1 MENIKD
7 NNRYLTAMTKTFL
20 DKAWFMSILPDEVTT
35 VIDFGCAD
43 NSFNNFLKENYPHL
57 EVVGIDNNP
66 VFVKQVRDRGELIFT
81 SIEDLR
87 KNYNY
92 NPDTTV
98 LVLNSVVHEVY
109 SYANPEAFWADVKLL
124 NPKYIA
130 FRDMYAKGCGI
141 WNSKMKI
148 QLLDEIKANLE
159 FNRAY
164 EDFKSFWGDLDDGY
178 TTLHFLYK
186 YFYTAN
192 WGREVQE
199 NYIPYHYRELH
210 TTIRRIGYDITVER
224 FYGLQFLKDK
234 WRNDF
239 NAVDHPALNTFI
251 NAVTTHMKLF
261 MVRGEDA

>member
-1 MENIKD
+1 MESIKD
-7 NNRYLTAMTKTFL
+7 NGRYLSAMTKTFL

-43 NSFNNFLKENYPHL
+43 NSFNNFLNENYPHL
-57 EVVGIDNNP
+57 TTVGIDNNP
-66 VFVKQVRDRGELIFT
+66 MFVKQVRDNGGLIFT
-81 SIEDLR
+81 SIDDLR
-87 KNYNY
+87 QNYNY

-98 LVLNSVVHEVY
+98 LVLNSVVHEIY
-109 SYANPEAFWADVKLL
+109 SYASPEAFWSEVKLL

-141 WNSKMKI
+141 WNSKMKK
-148 QLLDEIKANLE
+148 QLILEIKSHPE
-159 FNRAY
+159 FNAAY

-178 TTLHFLYK
+178 TALHFLYK

-234 WRNDF
+234 WRKDF
-239 NAVDHPALNTFI
+239 NAAVHPALNAFI